1 MAAKIDVAKL
11 MADLAA
17 QKAKLLE
24 KQKEQQQAVASST
37 TTSTSATTKQ
47 PQHQQ
52 SLSSTSKSSTAT
64 TTTSKVADAAV
75 EVKSRIGAQ
84 LAMHPKLAAIVG
96 TIPATP
102 VVQPHE
108 ILMKQ
113 RQQQMQAANT
123 PKPLLLDAQGRE
135 IDEKGNLVQFTARQA
150 SSLANQKEIEKERRK
165 RAEQRARE
173 MLAGDAAETALRG
186 SFVDPRM
193 KANRVARVARPM
205 HFVQPGTFVKKAEKM
220 RDIAVKEELKA
231 EANSIAAARLD
242 PLALAAMEREAAM
255 FDNPNMVQLGASRP
269 TNVRPPV
276 PDVEWWDV
284 PFVVEERS
292 YQANIVGEDNSST
305 NTASSSMKI
314 DGAAATS
321 DGRRVKVREDRITQ
335 YIEHPLTV
343 RPLVAPKPPPVNIFI
358 HILQITVIFVLILTI
373 FLFIFISRY
382 K

>member
-17 QKAKLLE
+17 QKQKLLE
-24 KQKEQQQAVASST
+24 KQKEQQAAAAV
-37 TTSTSATTKQ
+37 
-47 PQHQQ
+47 
-52 SLSSTSKSSTAT
+52 SSTAT
-64 TTTSKVADAAV
+64 KSEPKATTTAAASSSKVPENAAD
-75 EVKSRIGAQ
+75 VKSRIGAQ

-96 TIPATP
+96 AIPATP
-102 VVQPHE
+102 VVQPHDV
-108 ILMKQ
+108 LRKQ
-113 RQQQMQAANT
+113 KQQQAQAANT

-165 RAEQRARE
+165 RGEQRARE
-173 MLAGDAAETALRG
+173 MLAGDAAETTLRG

-193 KANRVARVARPM
+193 KANRAQRVARPI

-231 EANSIAAARLD
+231 EANSVAATRLD
-242 PLALAAMEREAAM
+242 PLALAALEREAAM
-255 FDNPNMVQLGASRP
+255 FDNPNLVQLGASRP

-292 YQANIVGEDNSST
+292 YQANIVDEVA
-305 NTASSSMKI
+305 ASSSSAMKI
-314 DGAAATS
+314 DQPSTTS
-321 DGRRVKVREDRITQ
+321 DTRRFKVREDRITQ
-335 YIEHPLTV
+335 YIEHPLPV
-343 RPLVAPKPPPVNIFI
+343 RALVAPKPPPVSLF
-358 HILQITVIFVLILTI
+358 LTLC
-373 FLFIFISRY
+373 LFRMPHHDRLASSSNAD
-382 K
+382 